1 MKNITKIDYHH
12 LVQSNINSIIR
23 SWYDKEIKLSYE
35 EVAKNLMDILCF
47 EFLCNNI
54 EIIQD
59 KKILSKI
66 IKYDMFFTKLFT
78 HLQANDEVT
87 KGNFAIKGSE
97 FIKQIVKIT
106 QNSLDTEDSFLNY
119 DSSVCS
125 QVCLDILQEINKDVR
140 DFLGSVHQK

>member
-1 MKNITKIDYHH
+1 MKNITKNDYNH
-12 LVQSNINSIIR
+12 LLQSNINSIIR

-35 EVAKNLMDILCF
+35 EVAKNLLDILCF

-66 IKYDMFFTKLFT
+66 IKYDMFFSKLFT

-87 KGNFAIKGSE
+87 KGNFAIKGPE
-97 FIKQIVKIT
+97 FKKR
-106 QNSLDTEDSFLNY
+106 NSKNY
-119 DSSVCS
+119 P
-125 QVCLDILQEINKDVR
+125 KFTR
-140 DFLGSVHQK
+140 YRR